1 MLVEPPLM
9 QPYRFLD
16 YWWREGDNMIMQ
28 PKKWYP
34 NSNSFRFIIYI
45 LQEGGGCRWAIPDAA
60 MLFFRLLVEGGW

>member
-28 PKKWYP
+28 PKKIDP
-34 NSNSFRFIIYI
+34 ISNSFRFIIYI
-45 LQEGGGCRWAIPDAA
+45 LQEGGGA
-60 MLFFRLLVEGGW
+60 VEPSLMQPCCFLDY